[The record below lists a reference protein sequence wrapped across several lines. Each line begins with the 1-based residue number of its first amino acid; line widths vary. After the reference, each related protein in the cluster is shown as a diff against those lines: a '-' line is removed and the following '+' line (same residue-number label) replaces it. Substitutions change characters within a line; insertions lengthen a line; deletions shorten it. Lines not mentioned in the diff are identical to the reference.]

1 MAEFKYYRDDKLG
14 VSPSALGDLFGVG
27 FNTPIDRFR
36 LDVGEVSQ
44 EFTQE
49 ELDRIN
55 LGKVLENSVLDYF
68 EDRFK
73 IKITDRNDEMK
84 EALGGTVRYIIDG
97 FTVFEG
103 VPTGVECKVS
113 NSSSGSFYDNAGY
126 LLQVQAYMEFEDVE
140 QWFLLGLQNG
150 KPVSR
155 LIKRDREIGK
165 LIREMSQ
172 FYSEAL
178 LGIKNFISDFPKH
191 LVKLYNNS
199 VEVKQVDEITEDTHK
214 LILELREVKEAIKT
228 NTKREKEIVELLKT
242 AYDDEEIVTS
252 DYKLTVTTSSRKG
265 SVNLD
270 RLLLDY
276 PQIDL
281 DNYIDEPTTFK
292 TVRLAK
298 GVK

>member
-27 FNTPIDRFR
+27 FNSPVERFR
-36 LDVGEVSQ
+36 LDLGEVFQ

-55 LGKVLENSVLDYF
+55 LGKVLEDSVLDYF
-68 EDRFK
+68 EGKFK
-73 IKITDRNDEMK
+73 IKISHRNDEMK

-97 FTVFEG
+97 FTEFDG

-113 NSSSGSFYDNAGY
+113 NSNSGSFYDNAGY

-155 LIKRDREIGK
+155 LIKRDREIGA
-165 LIREMSQ
+165 LIVEMCQ

-178 LGIKNFISDFPKH
+178 LGLKDFISDFPKH
-191 LVKLYNNS
+191 LVKLYNKS
-199 VEVKQVDEITEDTHK
+199 VDVKQVDEIGEDTHA
-214 LILELREVKEAIKT
+214 LILELKDLKEKIKD
-228 NTKREKEIVELLKT
+228 NTKREKEIVELLKNT
-242 AYDDEEIVTS
+242 YNDEEIVTS
-252 DYKLTVTTSSRKG
+252 DYKLTVTTSQRKG

-270 RLLLDY
+270 RILLDY
-276 PQIDL
+276 PAINL
-281 DNYIDEPTTFK
+281 DDYTDEPTAFK
-292 TVRLAK
+292 TVRLSK
-298 GVK
+298 GV